1 MTCICVC
8 VCVCVC
14 VFCLRRSDLGC
25 CVCPPLRKQ
34 VTGGIS
40 AAGFLFRALLLLPSS
55 DTDSSGEGRPLGLGR
70 GPKSRVVPGSS
81 SKESCKEGA
90 FLGSA
95 AWGHCLRHPTPKRKT
110 VLLSAFENRNLLCHS
125 SAWNVLKT
133 CHFTQSKLASS
144 QWLAWPLRL
153 VPPFLS
159 WLSLPV
165 FPVIAQPPGLSVT
178 LLLLQP
184 CPQACLPTTWA
195 LLPHLPVTLC
205 SGGWGSSCLRVVAG
219 IRWMETPGSLPS
231 ATSCACLCTATPGRE
246 TPRLSLLGRCSGCLL
261 LPEVRAPPLGMC
273 PGGISEMLAAWGN
286 WEGGQASV
294 RVLSRSCL

>member
-1 MTCICVC
+1 M
-8 VCVCVC
+8 CVC
-14 VFCLRRSDLGC
+14 VFCLRRSDLGW

-34 VTGGIS
+34 VRGGIS
-40 AAGFLFRALLLLPSS
+40 AAGFLFPALCCCPPQTLTVLGKGGLWGL
-55 DTDSSGEGRPLGLGR
+55 GEGPRVG
-70 GPKSRVVPGSS
+70 VVPGSS

-90 FLGSA
+90 FLGPA
-95 AWGHCLRHPTPKRKT
+95 AWGHWLRHPTPRRKT
-110 VLLSAFENRNLLCHS
+110 VLLSAFENRNLLCHC

-144 QWLAWPLRL
+144 QWLAWSLRL

-184 CPQACLPTTWA
+184 CPQACLPTTSA
-195 LLPHLPVTLC
+195 PHLPVPLC
-205 SGGWGSSCLRVVAG
+205 SGGRGSSCLRVVAG
-219 IRWMETPGSLPS
+219 IRWMETPGSPPS
-231 ATSCACLCTATPGRE
+231 AASCACLCTATPGRE

-261 LPEVRAPPLGMC
+261 LPGVRAPPLGMC

-294 RVLSRSCL
+294 RVFSRSCL